1 MPSLSTI
8 PAGNLAFSLKLKPEA
23 PVTPAG
29 SAAPAA
35 MAKPVAPVVVPAVAS
50 ASEKEAS
57 NKDASNKD
65 SSQQENAGG
74 KGISEDQTA
83 GGKTTGL
90 TDTTGPVPAYAAT
103 QAPVVHQDAPKV
115 AAPAPVHATTAI
127 EPKQAVSNP
136 QQISLHVASGKGDD
150 RTVEV
155 RLTERGG
162 EIRVAVRTPD
172 ETLAKA
178 MREDLGSLTG
188 KLTQSGFATESI
200 TPTHTAGSNLSD
212 QRGEPSNQNGDGAR
226 RQSSGQQNN
235 SGEQQQEQEDR
246 SKRASWMEELDHS
259 LNNRSNVWQPHR

>member
-1 MPSLSTI
+1 MPSLSAI
-8 PAGNLAFSLKLKPEA
+8 PAGNLAFSLKMKSEA
-23 PVTPAG
+23 PVTPA
-29 SAAPAA
+29 APVAPAA
-35 MAKPVAPVVVPAVAS
+35 IAKPVTPVAVPPVAS

-57 NKDASNKD
+57 NKDASSKD
-65 SSQQENAGG
+65 ASQQENAGG

-83 GGKTTGL
+83 GGKTTGP
-90 TDTTGPVPAYAAT
+90 TDTTGPTPVFAAP
-103 QAPVVHQDAPKV
+103 QAPVIHQDAPKV
-115 AAPAPVHATTAI
+115 AAAAPVHAATAI
-127 EPKQAVSNP
+127 EPKPAVSNP
-136 QQISLHVASGKGDD
+136 QQISLHVASGKDDD

-200 TPTHTAGSNLSD
+200 TPTHTASSNLSD
-212 QRGEPSNQNGDGAR
+212 QRGEPSNQNGDGGR
-226 RQSSGQQNN
+226 RQSSEQQNN

-259 LNNRSNVWQPHR
+259 LNNRSNVWQPYR